1 MRGLAEDGSKG
12 MGQAERDCK
21 VMFCGEGAGKQGRG

>member
-12 MGQAERDCK
+12 MGQTERDCK
-21 VMFCGEGAGKQGRG
+21 VMFCGEGADR